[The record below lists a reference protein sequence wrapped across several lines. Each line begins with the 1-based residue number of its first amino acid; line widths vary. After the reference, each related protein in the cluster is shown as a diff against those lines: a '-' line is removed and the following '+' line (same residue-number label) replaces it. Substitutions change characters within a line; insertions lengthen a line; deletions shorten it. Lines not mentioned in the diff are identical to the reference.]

1 MATHITTQI
10 HVSPVRNKKKYRR
23 RHRHTRAGQCAA
35 AVRATTAAK
44 LYLAGQVPSVAAA
57 ALGCGACVAYTRAA
71 VILLQ
76 SENATML
83 ERVLRGHT
91 PISTAAQQLKQ
102 VAALVDAYRTAAAAD
117 RVAFAKTIGPTTLF
131 DTALVPA
138 M

>member
-1 MATHITTQI
+1 MDARTGTQI
-10 HVSPVRNKKKYRR
+10 HTDLARNKKKYRR

-57 ALGCGACVAYTRAA
+57 ALGCGAYVAYTRAA

-83 ERVLRGHT
+83 ERVLRGHI
-91 PISTAAQQLKQ
+91 PLSTAAQQLKQ
-102 VAALVDAYRTAAAAD
+102 VAALVDAYRAAAAVE
-117 RVAFAKTIGPTTLF
+117 RVAFARAVGPTVLF
-131 DTALVPA
+131 DNMLVPA
-138 M
+138 I